1 MDESRAVK
9 ESELQKA
16 LEPVRD
22 YLSGKEV
29 NTNTVLAAYLRS
41 EGLPASGQPWQRAK
55 DALRKGANFPDAVLA
70 AAATPAGSA
79 DYAPVAE
86 GDEPSPYSGTSLGW
100 FPKQFGPGDVDGV
113 GAKRLLGTPDLE
125 RAWVLVRETAQNS
138 WDARGT
144 SPSIDFVLNLRQ
156 LDPSTIQVLRERIF
170 TGDAPKTGLSEL
182 LQRDTVWALEVSDR
196 GTVGLGGPI
205 RNDLA
210 VEQGKDTN
218 FIDLVFNIGAPR
230 DVHLGGGTYGFGKT
244 ISYLVSSVGTILISS
259 RCEGPRGVEQRLIG
273 SAIGDGFDMD
283 GYRYTGRHWWGNAI
297 RDEDRV
303 EPVIGTLA
311 EELVGLVFAKK
322 FADQDTGTSILILAP
337 ELGGESSEEDAQVL
351 VEAVVRNLWP
361 KLISDQDG
369 HSKMTISV
377 QLNGRELTLPDI
389 GTHASLSGHA
399 DCLRAVRAAQAG
411 RDVDSLGL
419 KYPVSVQEVR
429 SLSPRKLL
437 GHIALTRYPVPRD
450 AHDQS
455 RWVTFMRH
463 QAELVVKYF
472 ERQPLDVGG
481 FQWAGV
487 FKPVADVDD
496 SFALAEPPAH
506 DDWIPKAVQDKAC
519 RRDVNVALDR
529 IRKLTDIFIS
539 PHYGEPASGEH
550 LESAAIA
557 GDALAGL
564 LGGIAGS
571 APDGRKPRSQSG
583 GIRRARPRVEVVQIE
598 TADADA
604 PGWTHTR
611 LDIQLSDSGGASLPV
626 DVAVRVGI
634 DGGSE
639 TDLDAIRVL
648 GWKAPEAT
656 PHMYELPPIELA
668 PDEIRRFEFEARS
681 DLAIDIDAKVVSQ

>member
-1 MDESRAVK
+1 MDESRVVN
-9 ESELQKA
+9 EFELQRA
-16 LEPVRD
+16 LDPVKD
-22 YLSGKEV
+22 YLSGKVV
-29 NTNTVLAAYLRS
+29 NANTVLAAYLRS

-55 DALRKGANFPDAVLA
+55 NALRQGASFPEAVRA
-70 AAATPAGSA
+70 AAAPPAGNA
-79 DYAPVAE
+79 GYAPVAQS
-86 GDEPSPYSGTSLGW
+86 DEPSPYTGTSLGW
-100 FPKQFGPGDVDGV
+100 FPKQFGPGDLDGV
-113 GAKRLLGTPDLE
+113 GAKRLLGTPHLE
-125 RAWVLVRETAQNS
+125 RASVLVRETAQNS

-144 SPSIDFVLNLRQ
+144 SPSIDFALNLRQ
-156 LDPSTIQVLRERIF
+156 LDSSTIQVLRERIF
-170 TGDAPKTGLSEL
+170 AGDAPKTGLREL
-182 LQRDTVWALEVSDR
+182 LERDTVCALEVSDR

-244 ISYLVSSVGTILISS
+244 ITYLISSVGAILITS

-303 EPVIGTLA
+303 EPVIGALA

-322 FADQDTGTSILILAP
+322 FSAQDTGTSILILAP
-337 ELGGESSEEDAQVL
+337 ELGGDSSEKDAQLL
-351 VEAVVRNLWP
+351 VDAVVWNLWP
-361 KLISDQDG
+361 KLILDQDG
-369 HSKMTISV
+369 RSRMNISV
-377 QLNGRELTLPDI
+377 QLNGEERKLPDI

-411 RDVDSLGL
+411 GDLASLGL
-419 KYPVSVQEVR
+419 HYPVSVQEVR
-429 SLSPRKLL
+429 SESPRKLL
-437 GHIALTRYPVPRD
+437 GHIALTRYPMPRD
-450 AHDQS
+450 AEDGS
-455 RWVTFMRH
+455 RWVTLMRH

-487 FKPVADVDD
+487 FKPVAAVDD

-529 IRKLTDIFIS
+529 IRRLTDIFIS
-539 PHYGEPASGEH
+539 PHDGQLTSVEPV
-550 LESAAIA
+550 ESAAIA

-564 LGGIAGS
+564 LGGIGGS
-571 APDGRKPRSQSG
+571 APDGRKPRSQPGEMRSP
-583 GIRRARPRVEVVQIE
+583 RPQVEIVEIGNV
-598 TADADA
+598 DADT
-604 PGWTHTR
+604 PGWTHTW
-611 LDIQLSDSGGASLPV
+611 LDIQLSNSNGASFPV
-626 DVAVRVGI
+626 NVAVRVGI

-639 TDLDAIRVL
+639 TDLDVIRVL
-648 GWKAPEAT
+648 GWKAAQAAT
-656 PHMYELPPIELA
+656 DSYDPPPIELA
-668 PDEIRRFEFEARS
+668 PDEVRRFEFEARS
-681 DLAIDIDAKVVSQ
+681 DLAIDIDARVISQ

>member
-1 MDESRAVK
+1 MDESRDVK
-9 ESELQKA
+9 EFELQRA

-29 NTNTVLAAYLRS
+29 NLNTVLAAYLRS
-41 EGLPASGQPWQRAK
+41 KGLPASGQPWQRAK
-55 DALRKGANFPDAVLA
+55 NALRQGASFPDAVLA
-70 AAATPAGSA
+70 AETRPATSA
-79 DYAPVAE
+79 DYGPVAQS
-86 GDEPSPYSGTSLGW
+86 DEPAPYSGTSLGW
-100 FPKQFGPGDVDGV
+100 FPKQFGPGDLDGV

-125 RAWVLVRETAQNS
+125 RASVLVREMAQNS

-144 SPSIDFVLNLRQ
+144 SPSIAFVLNLRQ
-156 LDPSTIQVLRERIF
+156 LDFPTIRVLRERVF

-182 LQRDTVWALEVSDR
+182 LRRDTVWALEVSDR

-244 ISYLVSSVGTILISS
+244 ISYLVSSVGAILISS
-259 RCEGPRGVEQRLIG
+259 RCEGSRGVEQRLIG
-273 SAIGDGFDMD
+273 SAIGDGFEMD

-322 FADQDTGTSILILAP
+322 FAPQDTGTSVLILAP
-337 ELGGESSEEDAQVL
+337 ELGGESSEEDVQML
-351 VEAVVRNLWP
+351 VDAVVWNLWP
-361 KLISDQDG
+361 KLVLDQDG
-369 HSKMTISV
+369 RSRMTVSV
-377 QLNGRELTLPDI
+377 QLNGMELQLPDI

-399 DCLRAVRAAQAG
+399 DCLRAVRATQSG
-411 RDVDSLGL
+411 RDVESLGL
-419 KYPVSVQEVR
+419 RYPVSVQEVR
-429 SLSPRKLL
+429 SERPRKLL
-437 GHIALTRYPVPRD
+437 GHIALTRYPVPRN
-450 AHDQS
+450 ALDQS
-455 RWVTFMRH
+455 RWVTLMRH
-463 QAELVVKYF
+463 QAELVVKYI

-481 FQWAGV
+481 FQWAAV
-487 FKPVADVDD
+487 FKPVAAVDD

-519 RRDVNVALDR
+519 RRDVNIALDR

-539 PHYGEPASGEH
+539 PHNGKPSSVEPI
-550 LESAAIA
+550 ESAAIA

-571 APDGRKPRSQSG
+571 APDGRKPPSQPAG
-583 GIRRARPRVEVVQIE
+583 MRGARPRVEVVE
-598 TADADA
+598 VGTADARA
-604 PGWTHTR
+604 PGWTRTW
-611 LDIQLSDSGGASLPV
+611 LGIQLSDSGGASLPV

-639 TDLDAIRVL
+639 TDLDAIRIL
-648 GWKAPEAT
+648 GWKAAETAT
-656 PHMYELPPIELA
+656 DMYELLPIELA
-668 PDEIRRFEFEARS
+668 PDEVRRFEFEARS
-681 DLAIDIDAKVVSQ
+681 DLAIDIDAKVVGQ